1 MTSIRVL
8 RPNTLYILYQTIDV
22 SKEPLGNKNT
32 KISAYISGSKDP
44 WIGIRSTVNPIIP
57 RNKPHSTKGTL
68 KFRKVNLRHNSQSF
82 FLWEIMP
89 SNKRVLNRLK
99 HMYMSN
105 RHGNYMAL
113 KASLC
118 LLQMLN
124 GSHHKINLLFEP
136 IFPAHASSVF
146 RTIQEAETGL
156 SFQNTGVLP
165 SNLTIL
171 RVQPSKNIQKVEYDN
186 SVESIPTLKIIG
198 VLSEHPHHYPP
209 HRHRRHHHKRSSLI
223 SRQSSWHRGQHYYD
237 QRRSRNRNEPARDY
251 SLPRK
256 RTDGA
261 MIDPRINEYIGP
273 SARFHQDGLPRVS
286 VPYSSAVAQPLN
298 LPAGALLV
306 ESNAIK
312 TANRPQA
319 IAVPQYSQVIPAVT
333 NGQPLP
339 PQAVGLAPRPISSL
353 SSGRRLSLSQ
363 TPSHKHYRTDISSRA
378 HQSTSIDSGPSNP
391 HHNPQ
396 NSEPEASHYKNR
408 DSQKVNNN
416 SNHENHHGVRETL
429 SHIKDKLM
437 HPVPPTSSAGPI
449 A

>member
-1 MTSIRVL
+1 MVQL
-8 RPNTLYILYQTIDV
+8 RRYPFELNFTLNV

-99 HMYMSN
+99 H
-105 RHGNYMAL
+105 
-113 KASLC
+113 
-118 LLQMLN
+118 
-124 GSHHKINLLFEP
+124 I
-136 IFPAHASSVF
+136 VF

-198 VLSEHPHHYPP
+198 VLLEHPHHYPP

-251 SLPRK
+251 PLPRK

-298 LPAGALLV
+298 LPAGALPV

-363 TPSHKHYRTDISSRA
+363 TPSHKHYRTDISPRA